1 MRFVRIG
8 ERGREVPA
16 VIDGAGT
23 IRDISQDVKEINPD
37 FLRAGGHRGFTAATV
52 EQYPKWQGAARVG
65 PCVSG
70 VGKIVCVGLN
80 YREHARESNMPIP
93 TEPILFL
100 KSPTAI
106 SGPHDDIIIPRGATK
121 VDWEV
126 ELCVVMGAEA
136 RYVSERVALEHVA
149 GYCIINDVSERAFQ
163 LERGGQWDKG
173 KGCDSFGPIGP
184 WFVTADE
191 IPDPQ
196 ELDLWLEVN
205 GQRRQRGHT
214 GDMIFK
220 VRHLIHYI
228 SQMMTLMPGDLIA
241 TGTPSGIG
249 MGARPHPVY
258 LREGDEVRLGITG
271 LGEQLQRVT
280 SWDPCQAITADP

>member
-1 MRFVRIG
+1 MRLVRIG

-16 VIDGAGT
+16 VMDPEGA
-23 IRDISQDVKEINPD
+23 IRDISREVKDINPE
-37 FLRAGGHRGFTAATV
+37 FLRTGALRRFTAATV
-52 EQYPKWQGAARVG
+52 ERYPQWQGAARLG

-93 TEPILFL
+93 AEPILFL

-106 SGPHDDIIIPRGATK
+106 CGPHDDIVIPRGATK

-126 ELCVVMGAEA
+126 ELCVIVGSEA
-136 RYVSERVALEHVA
+136 RYVSESVALEHVA

-191 IPDPQ
+191 VPDPQ
-196 ELDLWLEVN
+196 ALELWLE
-205 GQRRQRGHT
+205 
-214 GDMIFK
+214 
-220 VRHLIHYI
+220 
-228 SQMMTLMPGDLIA
+228 
-241 TGTPSGIG
+241 IG
-249 MGARPHPVY
+249 RAHV
-258 LREGDEVRLGITG
+258 
-271 LGEQLQRVT
+271 
-280 SWDPCQAITADP
+280 